1 MGSRVSRL
9 TWWVPDSGSHL
20 NILGSRIPGPTLG
33 VSGPRSHLNILDVGS
48 RGLTCRRHESWVSV
62 FMYAFKNSVLRCC
75 LALLNVLPIS
85 AWRCLFFSCFLRAFL
100 RFNYWNFDIGMFA
113 LSPVSVQVSK
123 KIIIINKRGEV
134 ANKHW
139 RQKGWKEIQELTNRA
154 GRLFDT
160 QECTPV

>member
-1 MGSRVSRL
+1 
-9 TWWVPDSGSHL
+9 
-20 NILGSRIPGPTLG
+20 
-33 VSGPRSHLNILDVGS
+33 
-48 RGLTCRRHESWVSV
+48 
-62 FMYAFKNSVLRCC
+62 
-75 LALLNVLPIS
+75 
-85 AWRCLFFSCFLRAFL
+85 
-100 RFNYWNFDIGMFA
+100 MFA

-160 QECTPV
+160 QECTPVHELPQSHYGCNWEGTLF